1 MFTYFNI
8 TSKHAVKREARPQ
21 QTKNEF
27 CLDWNDFRFICEGV
41 NSTRDYKNN
50 NLKKKK
56 KKKKKKNN
64 NMPDIMWSKLSVTNV
79 LPFEH
84 QQNQSISWQ
93 LFETYGVINYGR
105 GCSKDVVNECFGFYA
120 PLRTGITRRKEMR
133 RTACGTLQYILIRR
147 RAVN

>member
-56 KKKKKKNN
+56 KKKEEEEEKQQHAWYNVIQVVCYKCTAIWA
-64 NMPDIMWSKLSVTNV
+64 PTKLV
-79 LPFEH
+79 H
-84 QQNQSISWQ
+84 
-93 LFETYGVINYGR
+93 
-105 GCSKDVVNECFGFYA
+105 
-120 PLRTGITRRKEMR
+120 
-133 RTACGTLQYILIRR
+133 
-147 RAVN
+147 